1 MGFVYLK
8 LLPCHSYQIKMKN
21 LIILIILISIVSC
34 YASRTT
40 ISRDANSPPLPPVDY
55 NTMSIGDSTKCSVSN
70 FDEMEIGLD
79 GRMVI
84 YRNHDELLKV
94 TSGGNGKI
102 FVITCFNRAG
112 DPEFLKIDQLNTTI
126 NSKERQAAALEMV
139 SKYKIEIDTLAP
151 QYQCRIIKLFI
162 NTDRRRF

>member
-1 MGFVYLK
+1 
-8 LLPCHSYQIKMKN
+8 
-21 LIILIILISIVSC
+21 
-34 YASRTT
+34 
-40 ISRDANSPPLPPVDY
+40 
-55 NTMSIGDSTKCSVSN
+55 MSIGDSTKCSVSN